1 MNAFYICGLEAKYA
15 EEFNRNTRRLSQTGE
30 SSEVWPISK
39 NRKAP
44 HLNKLGSLCR
54 TLVRGWVENR
64 WGLCEGSELPGTSS
78 SLESGQA
85 KTGEESHAWTLCGK
99 KPGSKHCGHLA
110 ETFFPSPGA
119 RLSLIFRVRFG
130 HSGQTSQFVTCLMD
144 YLLVSTFYVRMTNYI
159 VLAFRDTCLLLY
171 HTHDGKVICFL
182 LSIFFRLLTKNWVTD
197 CPTFSLQ
204 FVFKLGSCKTRS
216 DTRISWRILFKD
228 PGN

>member
-44 HLNKLGSLCR
+44 QLNKLGSLSP
-54 TLVRGWVENR
+54 LW
-64 WGLCEGSELPGTSS
+64 CEAEL
-78 SLESGQA
+78 
-85 KTGEESHAWTLCGK
+85 KTGGDCARGQSYLRQAPLWRVAKLKTGGRVSCMDSLWQEARLKTEDMSHT
-99 KPGSKHCGHLA
+99 HCGLLA

-171 HTHDGKVICFL
+171 HSHDGKVICFL
-182 LSIFFRLLTKNWVTD
+182 LSVFFK
-197 CPTFSLQ
+197 
-204 FVFKLGSCKTRS
+204 
-216 DTRISWRILFKD
+216 ILNSKA
-228 PGN
+228 G